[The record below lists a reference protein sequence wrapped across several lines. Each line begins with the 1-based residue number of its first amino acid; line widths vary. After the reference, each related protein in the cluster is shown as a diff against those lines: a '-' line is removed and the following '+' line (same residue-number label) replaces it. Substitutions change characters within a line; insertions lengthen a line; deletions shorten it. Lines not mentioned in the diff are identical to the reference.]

1 MRNFSY
7 KEVELVSGYLKNKQ
21 ELNETVTINA
31 VYDRFEETGRIKA
44 FNCDWKEGDE
54 QKPHHFWD
62 SDVAKWMEGAAYI
75 LARRRDDELER
86 RVESLIDCIEANQGE
101 DGYFNIYYTVCAGN
115 ALPIGMIMS
124 FTAPAIF
131 LRRRLL
137 MLRRRAG
144 SAFLS

>member
-86 RVESLIDCIEANQGE
+86 RVESLIDCIEANQG
-101 DGYFNIYYTVCAGN
+101 
-115 ALPIGMIMS
+115 
-124 FTAPAIF
+124 
-131 LRRRLL
+131 
-137 MLRRRAG
+137 
-144 SAFLS
+144 